1 MTIYI
6 DYLFIQSFVLD
17 FVILLQTKLLSK
29 EKFKAYK
36 GVIACIIS
44 GIYTCLAITLSLEVL
59 NYFWCK
65 IFLSFVIIY
74 IAFTPKTTKKH
85 IKLVSIFYLSSIL
98 NVGSA
103 VFVSEIL
110 CEGKYQTFLC
120 KIVVYC
126 ISLLVTYVVSEKF
139 WQIYK
144 CKINSVNLYIPVE
157 VMLSGKKYMYS
168 GFIDTGNTVYSYE
181 LGVPIVFAEYLTDEQ
196 KILVKKQE
204 KTSVAVSTISKK
216 SLEKA
221 ILVDGVIQG
230 KRIKFGVVFVDSTLN
245 KAGNYNMVLN
255 FKLFEEK
262 LGGICI

>member
-29 EKFKAYK
+29 EKFKVYK
-36 GVIACIIS
+36 GVIACIVS

-65 IFLSFVIIY
+65 ICLSFVTTY
-74 IAFTPKTTKKH
+74 IAFTPKTTKKY
-85 IKLVSIFYLSSIL
+85 IKLVSTFYLASIL

-139 WQIYK
+139 WKIYRLE
-144 CKINSVNLYIPVE
+144 INSSKLYIPVE
-157 VMLSGKKYMYS
+157 VVLSGRRYMYT
-168 GFIDTGNTVYSYE
+168 GFMDTGNTVYSYE

-196 KILVKKQE
+196 KKMTKSLEQ
-204 KTSVAVSTISKK
+204 TSVAVSTISKK
-216 SLEKA
+216 SVEKA
-221 ILVDGVIQG
+221 MLVDSVIQG
-230 KRIKFGVVFVDSTLN
+230 KKIKLGVVFVDNTLN
-245 KAGNYNMVLN
+245 KDGNYNMVLN

-262 LGGICI
+262 LGGISI

>member
-6 DYLFIQSFVLD
+6 DYLFIQNFVLD

-29 EKFKAYK
+29 ESFKTYK
-36 GVIACIIS
+36 GVIACIVS
-44 GIYTCLAITLSLEVL
+44 GIYTCLVITLSLEAL

-65 IFLSFVIIY
+65 VFLSFVIVY
-74 IAFTPKTTKKH
+74 IAFTPKELKKY

-126 ISLLVTYVVSEKF
+126 ISLFVTYVVSEKF
-139 WQIYK
+139 WKIYRFE
-144 CKINSVNLYIPVE
+144 INSSKLYIPVE
-157 VMLSGKKYMYS
+157 VILSGKKYTYI
-168 GFIDTGNTVYSYE
+168 GFMDTGNTVYSYE

-196 KILVKKQE
+196 KKMAKCLE
-204 KTSVAVSTISKK
+204 STSVAVSTISKK

-221 ILVDGVIQG
+221 ILVDSVVQG
-230 KRIKFGVVFVDSTLN
+230 EKIKLGVVFVDNTLN
-245 KAGNYNMVLN
+245 KDGNYNMVLN